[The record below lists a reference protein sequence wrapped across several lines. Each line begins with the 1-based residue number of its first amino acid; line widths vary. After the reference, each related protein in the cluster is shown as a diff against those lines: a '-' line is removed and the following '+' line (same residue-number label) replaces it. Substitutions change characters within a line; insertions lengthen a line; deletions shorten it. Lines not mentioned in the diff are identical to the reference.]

1 VTTADAADPTAT
13 PAPAP
18 RPSAFAV
25 FRKRDFTLLWLAQ
38 FVSTAGS
45 ALTDLAAGILVY
57 QLTGSAL
64 AVGLTLMATAI
75 PSLIVGLIAGVFVDR
90 YDRKRI
96 MLWSN
101 ILQAVLVGLIPF
113 VISINVL
120 GIYVV
125 ILLNAAVKQFFD
137 PANESLVPDIA
148 SDEELAAANS
158 LLQIASFGSNAIG
171 FAGAGLLASLFD
183 INFAFFID
191 ALTFVVSAICIWFVR
206 VPRNA
211 PLEEETTV
219 GVVVE
224 NLKEGV
230 GTLLGTPILR
240 TLFILALPYIFSVG
254 LWNVLL
260 LPFAFRIL
268 GASEFAYG
276 VQEALT
282 SVGFVVG
289 SLLMAR
295 FSYKLSEGSWIVVS
309 GVGMGIAG
317 IAYALTTS
325 IPLAITIAIIS
336 GIANAPIGVARATLM
351 QRNTPRELRGRV
363 FSSFFVMRDVVFLLG
378 MGAAGL
384 ADIIDIRLLVILSA
398 LLLILMAALA
408 AFAPGVGRPAP
419 DWLRLRRRLE
429 TAVPAPATALAGV
442 RPATIADFDRLT
454 TRLATFGRLSE
465 PMRLAFVREAVVRE
479 VPEGTRIVTHG
490 DTATAAYFILEGQ
503 AAAGVPDGDSY
514 RGLSTMREGDFFGE
528 IAALTGSPRT
538 ADVVADKPTTLLEVP
553 AEALRATMVVPEIN
567 KLVLNTLTERL
578 VRTNLADLP
587 RLAANDQS
595 ALRDLRTPGPRV
607 EALPRSYSEA

>member
-1 VTTADAADPTAT
+1 VTSVDAADPTAST
-13 PAPAP
+13 APTP

-45 ALTDLAAGILVY
+45 ALTDLAAGILVF
-57 QLTGSAL
+57 QLTNSAL
-64 AVGLTLMATAI
+64 AVGLTLMATAV
-75 PSLIVGLIAGVFVDR
+75 PSLVVGLLAGVFVDR

-96 MLWSN
+96 MFWSN
-101 ILQAVLVGLIPF
+101 ILQAILVALIPF

-137 PANESLVPDIA
+137 PANESLIPDIA

-158 LLQIASFGSNAIG
+158 LLQIASFGSTAIG

-183 INFAFFID
+183 LNIAFFID

-206 VPRNA
+206 VPRTAA
-211 PLEEETTV
+211 PEEETTV

-224 NLKEGV
+224 NLKEGI

-240 TLFILALPYIFSVG
+240 TLFLLALPYIFSIG

-260 LPFAFRIL
+260 LPFAFRVL
-268 GASEFAYG
+268 HASEFAYG

-282 SVGFVVG
+282 SVGFVIG

-325 IPLAITIAIIS
+325 IPLAITIATIS

-363 FSSFFVMRDVVFLLG
+363 FSSFFVMRDVIFLLG

-384 ADIIDIRLLVILSA
+384 ADVIDIRLLVIFAA
-398 LLLILMAALA
+398 LLLIFMAALA

-429 TAVPAPATALAGV
+429 TAVPAAAAAAAVV
-442 RPATIADFDRLT
+442 RPATIGDFDRLT
-454 TRLATFGRLSE
+454 TRLATFGRLPE
-465 PMRLAFVREAVVRE
+465 PMRLAFVRDAVVRE

-490 DTATAAYFILEGQ
+490 DNATAAYFILEGQ
-503 AAAGVPDGDSY
+503 AAAGVPEGDSY

-528 IAALTGSPRT
+528 IAALTGSLRT

-553 AEALRATMVVPEIN
+553 AEALRAVMVVPEIN

-595 ALRDLRTPGPRV
+595 ALRDLRTPGPKV
-607 EALPRSYSEA
+607 EALPKSYSST